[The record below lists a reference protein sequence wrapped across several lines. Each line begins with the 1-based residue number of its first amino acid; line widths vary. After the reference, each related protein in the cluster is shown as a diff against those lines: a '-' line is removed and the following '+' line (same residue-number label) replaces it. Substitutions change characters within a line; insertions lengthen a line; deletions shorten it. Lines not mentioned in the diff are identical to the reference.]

1 MTMQPHPTL
10 SRRRFLQTA
19 GLAAGGLLASQVAP
33 ARAAERPKV
42 ALAAARTYDRQLIRR
57 KVQALLDDLGGL
69 GDVIR
74 PGDRVAIKTNL
85 TGGVHWEQQLSVP
98 ATESYVTHPEVIRAL
113 GEAVLDAGARELVI
127 VEAVY
132 DRESFFR
139 WGHMAAASHLGAML
153 INLNDP
159 WPYKGFIQRP
169 VGEGWLVYESF
180 LFHPILTDIDV
191 FISVAKMKC
200 HQNAGVTLSMKNLF
214 GLAPLQYYMLKQ
226 GDGHRS
232 EMHGPD
238 QHYKT
243 RVPRVIVD
251 LVRARPI
258 DLALIDGV
266 KTSEGGEG
274 PWGALWNPIEPG
286 VLVAG
291 KNAVATDAV
300 ATAVMGFEPTALS
313 FRQDP
318 FRYSINHLFLASWF
332 GLGTHRLDQIDT
344 VGAALDDVRYAFQ
357 PYIMPGDQAQAREHP
372 SPYDFA

>member
-1 MTMQPHPTL
+1 MTPPHHTL
-10 SRRRFLQTA
+10 SRRRFLQAA
-19 GLAAGGLLASQVAP
+19 GLAAGSALAAQVLP
-33 ARAAERPKV
+33 ARAAERAKV
-42 ALAAARTYDRQLIRR
+42 ALATARSYDRNVVRR
-57 KVQALLDDLGGL
+57 AVQDMLDNLGGL

-127 VEAVY
+127 VEATY

-139 WGHMAAASHLGAML
+139 WGHMATASDLGAML
-153 INLNDP
+153 VNLNDP

-169 VGEGWLVYESF
+169 VGDGWLVYENF
-180 LFHPILTDIDV
+180 LFHPILVDIDA

-214 GLAPLQYYMLKQ
+214 GLVPLQYYMLMQ

-258 DLALIDGV
+258 DFALIDGI

-274 PWGALWNPIEPG
+274 PWGVLWNPVEPG
-286 VLVAG
+286 VLVGG
-291 KNAVATDAV
+291 KNPVATDAV

-313 FRQDP
+313 FREEP
-318 FRYSINHLFLASWF
+318 FRYAINHLFLASWS
-332 GLGTHRLDQIDT
+332 GLGPHRLDAIDIA
-344 VGAALDDVRYAFQ
+344 GASLDAVRYPFRAYALPDDQ
-357 PYIMPGDQAQAREHP
+357 SHAHQHPGPY
-372 SPYDFA
+372 SFA

>member
-1 MTMQPHPTL
+1 MTTHHHSL

-19 GLAAGGLLASQVAP
+19 SLAAGGWLASRVIP
-33 ARAAERPKV
+33 MGAAERPKV
-42 ALAAARTYDRQLIRR
+42 ALAAAHSYDRRLIRR
-57 KVQALLDDLGGL
+57 AVQDMLDDLGGL

-127 VEAVY
+127 VEAAY

-153 INLNDP
+153 VNLNDP

-169 VGEGWLVYESF
+169 VGEDWLVYESF
-180 LFHPILTDIDV
+180 LFHPILVDV
-191 FISVAKMKC
+191 DAFISVAKMKC
-200 HQNAGVTLSMKNLF
+200 HQNAGITLSMKNLF
-214 GLAPLQYYMLKQ
+214 GLVPLQYYMLKQ

-238 QHYKT
+238 NHYKT
-243 RVPRVIVD
+243 RVPRVVVD

-258 DLALIDGV
+258 DFALIDGV

-274 PWGALWNPIEPG
+274 PWGVQWNPVEPG

-291 KNAVATDAV
+291 KNPVSTDAV
-300 ATAVMGFEPTALS
+300 AAAAMGFEPTALS
-313 FRQDP
+313 FREEP
-318 FRYSINHLFLASWF
+318 FRYSINHLFLANWS
-332 GLGTHRLDQIDT
+332 GLGTHRLDEIET
-344 VGAALDDVRYAFQ
+344 VGASLESVRYPFHA
-357 PYIMPGDQAQAREHP
+357 YVLPGDQAHARHHP
-372 SPYDFA
+372 GPYNFA

>member
-1 MTMQPHPTL
+1 MTTPQHTL

-19 GLAAGGLLASQVAP
+19 SLAAGGWLASRVVP
-33 ARAAERPKV
+33 AQAAERPKV
-42 ALAAARTYDRQLIRR
+42 ALAQARSYDRRLVRR
-57 KVQALLDDLGGL
+57 AVQDMLDNLGGL
-69 GDVIR
+69 SDVIR

-85 TGGVHWEQQLSVP
+85 TGGVHWEQQLSLP

-159 WPYKGFIQRP
+159 WPYKGFVQRP
-169 VGEGWLVYESF
+169 VGDGWLVYENF
-180 LFHPILTDIDV
+180 LFHPILLEVDA

-200 HQNAGVTLSMKNLF
+200 HQNAGITLSMKNLF
-214 GLAPLQYYMLKQ
+214 GLVPLQYYMLKQ

-238 QHYKT
+238 NHYKT
-243 RVPRVIVD
+243 RVPRVVVD

-258 DLALIDGV
+258 DFALIDGI

-274 PWGALWNPIEPG
+274 PWGVLWNPVQPG

-291 KNAVATDAV
+291 KNPVATDAV
-300 ATAVMGFEPTALS
+300 ATAAMGFEPTALS
-313 FRQDP
+313 FREEP
-318 FRYSINHLFLASWF
+318 FRYSINHLFLASWS
-332 GLGTHRLDQIDT
+332 GLGTHRLDEIDV
-344 VGAALDDVRYAFQ
+344 VGASLDAVRYPFQ
-357 PYIMPGDQAQAREHP
+357 PYVMPEDQAHARQHP
-372 SPYDFA
+372 GPYNFA